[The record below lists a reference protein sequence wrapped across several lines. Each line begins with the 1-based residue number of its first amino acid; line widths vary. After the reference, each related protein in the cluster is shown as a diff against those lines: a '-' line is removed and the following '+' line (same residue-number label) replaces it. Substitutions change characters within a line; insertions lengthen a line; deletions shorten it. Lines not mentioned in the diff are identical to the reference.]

1 MNLMDYNDTSHDI
14 FAADGSQ
21 SLADSIAGSLPGG
34 RFANLDEDG
43 FDRMADET
51 DSQPVGTPCG
61 VHPCG
66 CGATVAALVLLALA
80 AIGAW
85 VVVKKIVEG

>member
-1 MNLMDYNDTSHDI
+1 MNLMDYNDTSRDV

-34 RFANLDEDG
+34 RFANLDEDNL
-43 FDRMADET
+43 DAPADET
-51 DSQPVGTPCG
+51 ESQPVGKPCG
-61 VHPCG
+61 AHQCG
-66 CGATVAALVLLALA
+66 CGATVAALALLALA

>member
-1 MNLMDYNDTSHDI
+1 MNLMDYNDTSRDI

-34 RFANLDEDG
+34 RFANLDEAD

-51 DSQPVGTPCG
+51 DSQPCG
-61 VHPCG
+61 AHQCG
-66 CGATVAALVLLALA
+66 CGATVAALALLALA

>member
-1 MNLMDYNDTSHDI
+1 MNLMDYNDTSRDV

-34 RFANLDEDG
+34 RFANIDEDNL
-43 FDRMADET
+43 DAPADET
-51 DSQPVGTPCG
+51 ESQPCG
-61 VHPCG
+61 AHQCG
-66 CGATVAALVLLALA
+66 CGATVAALALLALA